1 MNDGMELKLSGR
13 GLLEVIAQKLPG
25 GTEENHNKIQ

>member
-25 GTEENHNKIQ
+25 ETEENHDKTE